1 MTPFKIIL
9 AKKIRVE
16 NSLLYVEFVPDSEYD
31 DTVKKCDTI
40 TQETLD
46 DYIYLESVKT
56 ELYNIL
62 SEMFGVE
69 FTDKYS
75 L

>member
-16 NSLLYVEFVPDSEYD
+16 NSLLYVEFVPDNEYD